1 MVAMIVISVAAIVAV
16 SFFVP
21 LMKHE
26 HDRRMTSSCA
36 NHAIQLKFLVM
47 SFVETNQYFPST
59 RDARSAFAK
68 MSHSVEGPLDSFSSY
83 GSACPESFQRD
94 KSIGYVFVADG
105 LSTKTVVEHSALVF
119 FCPAGSHQRSE
130 QHCHAMLSDRLTC
143 LKSNAEMIQLLRQEL
158 SRVEA
163 GSVLYST
170 NAQALMARELA
181 AREKHARKRE
191 FDKPDPTNRRGPP

>member
-47 SFVETNQYFPST
+47 ALMAEKEHFPSEG
-59 RDARSAFAK
+59 DARNAFAK
-68 MSHSVEGPLDSFSSY
+68 MGHAEEWPAGWLYTVS
-83 GSACPESFQRD
+83 SACPESFLRD